1 MKTKKKK
8 QSPDYSKYGWRML
21 GMALFYQLI
30 GVALWLSTGNGQV
43 LNTVGTTLFIT
54 GGLMGG
60 GAMILGVY
68 YALTGWRRQ
77 ANRPRIKQTDD
88 DAYKE
93 ALIRMGDNELA
104 PTEQGAM
111 DSEIVHENLQGKG

>member
-30 GVALWLSTGNGQV
+30 GVALWLTTAGNGQMM
-43 LNTVGTTLFIT
+43 NTAGMTFFII

-60 GAMILGVY
+60 GAMVLGVY

-88 DAYKE
+88 EAYKE

-104 PTEQGAM
+104 PSHYPSRPAQLVQA
-111 DSEIVHENLQGKG
+111 H